1 MNKKKIVENMGL
13 AALFNAENNIF
24 FPCAVTTL
32 FQILFLFNY
41 TVFITNEMAN
51 FNEFLW
57 EPWCW
62 NFIVIFPN
70 SCLIL
75 VTGLNKG

>member
-1 MNKKKIVENMGL
+1 MGF
-13 AALFNAENNIF
+13 AALFNAENNYFFSMRCHDPFSNFIF
-24 FPCAVTTL
+24 IQLHC
-32 FQILFLFNY
+32 
-41 TVFITNEMAN
+41 VFITNEMAN

>member
-1 MNKKKIVENMGL
+1 MNKKKLLKTWDLQPYLMQKII
-13 AALFNAENNIF
+13 IF

-62 NFIVIFPN
+62 NFIVIFLN